1 MFLPNGNVA
10 ESISCAS
17 PTDGSIK
24 SLCIYDIMVDA
35 TNNIHVASKE
45 SHHILVY
52 SLKGCY
58 IRKYGDYDCQVKLS
72 KSENGCSIVCCNDYF
87 SEEPIT
93 QIFDM
98 FGNQICSLKGIYSQ
112 FYSIAGVAI
121 DVCGNL
127 YVATSSSVMKWS
139 AS

>member
-1 MFLPNGNVA
+1 
-10 ESISCAS
+10 
-17 PTDGSIK
+17 
-24 SLCIYDIMVDA
+24 MVDA

-58 IRKYGDYDCQVKLS
+58 IRKYGDYNCQVKLS
-72 KSENGCSIVCCNDYF
+72 KSENGCSIVCCNGYI
-87 SEEPIT
+87 EEPIT

-98 FGNQICSLKGIYSQ
+98 FGNQICSLKGIYSH

-127 YVATSSSVMKWS
+127 YRLYVATSGGSVMKWS